1 MPTRILDETLVIPV
15 SGAKTLML
23 VLLGLLMAALS
34 GALAFGGLGDGQADW
49 LVLIGWIG
57 LIFFGATTIAWARRG
72 ILARDMALT
81 MDCSG
86 LHDPR
91 VARPPIPWVEIE
103 DAHTWSSNQQ
113 NVLVLKVRPETEA
126 AIGLTP
132 IARMTRGM
140 NARLGADGLC
150 ITAAGLRIG
159 YSELVDAVISRVIA
173 AKIEEQDSADT
184 ADVG

>member
-34 GALAFGGLGDGQADW
+34 GALAFGGLGDGRADW

-81 MDCSG
+81 MDRSG

-91 VARPPIPWVEIE
+91 VARLPIPWVEIE
-103 DAHTWSSNQQ
+103 DAHTWSVNQQ
-113 NVLVLKVRPETEA
+113 HILLLKLPPETEA
-126 AIGLTP
+126 AIGMTW
-132 IARMTRGM
+132 IARNTRGM
-140 NARLGADGLC
+140 NARLGGDGLC
-150 ITAAGLRIG
+150 ITAAGLRIS
-159 YSELVDAVISRVIA
+159 YPELVDAVINRVMA
-173 AKIEEQDSADT
+173 ARQEAYERDEAPH
-184 ADVG
+184 A